1 MINNLQKIRI
11 KQKQAIRIICNAN
24 FRAHTGPLFK
34 QQKILPFDKLIEF
47 SRIKFMHSFH
57 FKLLPMS
64 FAKTWITNGERNP
77 DRMLRNSEDYYI
89 PAHRVEFV
97 KRLQVFTLPAA
108 WGTMLLV
115 KNSTL
120 VNICI

>member
-1 MINNLQKIRI
+1 
-11 KQKQAIRIICNAN
+11 
-24 FRAHTGPLFK
+24 
-34 QQKILPFDKLIEF
+34 
-47 SRIKFMHSFH
+47 
-57 FKLLPMS
+57 MS